1 MLIQLVFGPSCTRN
15 IPLLVEDILSFEFNV
30 NSTVRR
36 NEPRVSCEIGL
47 FSESRRDFEI
57 DGDLTDAKSTSP
69 LRRYAN
75 QPSYLFVDQASP
87 REWICILHVVPFS
100 YQRVAFKSTHVRH
113 VRRARA
119 TPLPRF
125 CDASNSPNDRSPNRR
140 FFLKTTEI
148 YPLAEEL
155 ASV

>member
-1 MLIQLVFGPSCTRN
+1 MLAVSKTCL
-15 IPLLVEDILSFEFNV
+15 
-30 NSTVRR
+30 NSTVLRGELR
-36 NEPRVSCEIGL
+36 DSDEIGTV
-47 FSESRRDFEI
+47 SETHDIFEI

-75 QPSYLFVDQASP
+75 QPSDLLVDQASP
-87 REWICILHVVPFS
+87 REWICIQHVVAFS

-125 CDASNSPNDRSPNRR
+125 CEASNSPNDRPPNRR
-140 FFLKTTEI
+140 FF
-148 YPLAEEL
+148 
-155 ASV
+155 